1 MVKQAGPGSW
11 RVALLVVV
19 VVGVALAV
27 VLKARGEKDEA
38 PAAVQPPAQAA
49 PAVEAPDTYE
59 AHMERATRLV
69 ERTPERSLSSY
80 AAALEL
86 KPGDA
91 EALFGRALA
100 RLKLRDAPG
109 AMRDLEGALEAEPT
123 FADAV
128 YLMGEAKRLSGD
140 EAGARGEYERYL
152 ELDPEG
158 LYAKTVQ
165 ERLAGE

>member
-1 MVKQAGPGSW
+1 MVKETGPGSW

-19 VVGVALAV
+19 VVVVALV
-27 VLKARGEKDEA
+27 VVIKARGQNDAAPAQA
-38 PAAVQPPAQAA
+38 PAAAVPPV
-49 PAVEAPDTYE
+49 VEEPDTYE
-59 AHMERATRLV
+59 SHMERATRLV
-69 ERTPERSLSSY
+69 EKSPERSLSSY
-80 AAALEL
+80 AAALAH

-109 AMRDLEGALEAEPT
+109 AMRDLEGALEAQPT

-158 LYAKTVQ
+158 LYAQTVQ
-165 ERLAGE
+165 ERLAGK